1 MTADRRKRHL
11 KILELISTRA
21 VRTQDELAEALAAE
35 GWEVTQSS
43 VSRDIAALRL
53 LKVDGAYR
61 RPASVAIP
69 ADPNE
74 RRIADGVLTA
84 EPAGEALVVLH
95 TPPGEANRVAVALDR
110 LAWPDVVGTIAGDD
124 TIFLAV
130 RDGAA
135 QRRVLGVVRKLSGGE
150 RGVARA
156 RRAESS

>member
-21 VRTQDELAEALAAE
+21 IHTQEDLAESLSAA

-53 LKVDGAYR
+53 VKADGAYR
-61 RPASVAIP
+61 RPPRGASTQ
-69 ADPNE
+69 DPDE
-74 RRIADGVLTA
+74 RRVAESVLTS
-84 EPAGEALVVLH
+84 EPAGDALVVLH

-110 LAWPDVVGTIAGDD
+110 LAWPDIVGTIAGDD

-130 RDGAA
+130 KDDAA
-135 QRRVLGVVRKLSGGE
+135 QRRVLREVRKL
-150 RGVARA
+150 AA
-156 RRAESS
+156 T

>member
-21 VRTQDELAEALAAE
+21 IRTQEDLAEALAAE

-43 VSRDIAALRL
+43 VSRDITALRL
-53 LKVDGAYR
+53 IKANGVYR
-61 RPASVAIP
+61 RPSPAATP
-69 ADPNE
+69 ADPDE
-74 RRIADGVLTA
+74 RRIADGVLTI
-84 EPAGEALVVLH
+84 EPAGEALIVLH

-130 RDGAA
+130 KDATA
-135 QRRVLGVVRKLSGGE
+135 QRRVVGEVRKLTSG
-150 RGVARA
+150 
-156 RRAESS
+156 

>member
-43 VSRDIAALRL
+43 VSRDIAALHL
-53 LKVDGAYR
+53 AKVDGAYR
-61 RPASVAIP
+61 RPTSVRVP
-69 ADPNE
+69 EDPDE
-74 RRIADGVLTA
+74 RRVADSVLTA

-110 LAWPDVVGTIAGDD
+110 LAWPDIVGTIAGDD

-130 RDGAA
+130 RDGVA
-135 QRRVLGVVRKLSGGE
+135 QRRVLGDVRKLT
-150 RGVARA
+150 RG
-156 RRAESS
+156 